1 MKFIHPFFLKKIP
14 THLRS
19 CSEIMKSAKKKKD
32 KNEISTLQYNS
43 KTHATLNKKT
53 YVSLYAEDSYFLTTR
68 AGWKVTKIYD
78 HLPLNKILLK
88 ETLL

>member
-1 MKFIHPFFLKKIP
+1 MN
-14 THLRS
+14 
-19 CSEIMKSAKKKKD
+19 SAKKKKKD
-32 KNEISTLQYNS
+32 KNEIRTLQYNS

-68 AGWKVTKIYD
+68 AGCKVTKIYD